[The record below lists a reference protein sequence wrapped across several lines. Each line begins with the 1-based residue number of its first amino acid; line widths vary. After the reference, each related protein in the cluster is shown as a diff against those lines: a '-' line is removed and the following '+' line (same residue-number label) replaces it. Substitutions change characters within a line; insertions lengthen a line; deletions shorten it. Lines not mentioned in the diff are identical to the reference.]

1 MRIQHKIFA
10 ALLGTSMALV
20 AAVMLLVQWSFT
32 SGMVD
37 YLNNRHRERGE
48 LVAGVLAEQY
58 QRFGSWVPFALEP
71 RLLKSSIIYALEEQ
85 EPRNHPHRA
94 EYPRHGTG
102 MPPPPPRSIYLQL
115 QLLDAHKRVVAGRR
129 PGPEQTLVPINVGS
143 DTVGWLAVP
152 QLQEVQSGFE
162 RRFLQQQRMKLLAI
176 GGAAIAVAALIA
188 LFLARH
194 LVRPIRALNR
204 GTHQLTQG
212 NYSFSELQLPI
223 ERSDELGELAR
234 DFNELARTLAANDSS
249 RKRWLADISHELRT
263 PLAILRGEIEAM
275 LDGVRPI
282 DRDNLQSVQQEVV
295 HLTRLVDDL
304 HSLTTADIGGLQYRK
319 AECDVAE
326 LWREVCDAHLQ
337 HFNAAQL
344 TLRREIPAQEL
355 LCYGDESRLRQLLDN
370 LLDNSRKYTAAGGLV
385 QVTVRQRGEAL
396 ELTVEDSAPG
406 VPAESLPRLF
416 DHLYRVEDSRNRSTG
431 GSGLGLAICQRIVA
445 AHGGTISAGTS
456 PLGGLRID
464 VVLPQRG

>member
-1 MRIQHKIFA
+1 MRIQHKLFL

-32 SGMVD
+32 RGMVD
-37 YLNNRHRERGE
+37 YLNSRHRERGE
-48 LVAGVLAEQY
+48 LVAAVLAEQY
-58 QRFGSWVPFALEP
+58 QRFGSWAPFALEP
-71 RLLKSSIIYALEEQ
+71 RLLTSTIIYALEED
-85 EPRNHPHRA
+85 EPHNKRRD
-94 EYPRHGTG
+94 EFSRDG
-102 MPPPPPRSIYLQL
+102 MPPPPSRSVYLHL
-115 QLLDAHKRVVAGRR
+115 QLLDAQQRLIAGRR
-129 PGPEQTLVPINVGS
+129 PGPKRKLIAIRLDQQI
-143 DTVGWLAVP
+143 VGWLAVP

-162 RRFLQQQRMKLLAI
+162 QRFLQQQRMTLLAI

-204 GTHQLTQG
+204 GTHQLTLG
-212 NYSFSELQLPI
+212 NYTVGELQLPV
-223 ERSDELGELAR
+223 ERGDELGELAR
-234 DFNELARTLAANDSS
+234 DFNELARTLDANDSS

-263 PLAILRGEIEAM
+263 PLAILHGEIEAM

-282 DRDNLQSVQQEVV
+282 DRDHLQSVQQEVS

-304 HSLTTADIGGLQYRK
+304 HALTTADIGGLQYRK

-326 LWREVCDAHLQ
+326 LWREVCEAHQQ
-337 HFNAAQL
+337 HFAAAQL
-344 TLRREIPAQEL
+344 TLHWQMPEREL
-355 LCYGDESRLRQLLDN
+355 TCYGDESRLRQLLDN
-370 LLDNSRKYTAAGGLV
+370 LLDNSRKYTAAGGMV
-385 QVTVRQRGEAL
+385 QVSLRPRGDNL
-396 ELTVEDSAPG
+396 ELSVEDSAPG
-406 VPAESLPRLF
+406 VPEASLPKLF

-445 AHGGTISAGTS
+445 AHGGTIDASAS

-464 VVLPQRG
+464 VVLPQQG